1 MNWFHYIIITLI
13 AFVSMMGYFAVRSVN
28 TPLDLVT
35 EKYYEEELKFQDKI
49 DEKANVTNLSQNVI
63 TETKEG
69 VLNVFFPKEVANI
82 SGVMKLYYAADK
94 SKDKEIIIK
103 PTSENAQAIDISA
116 LHGAYTLQINWESSG
131 TKFYTEKKIFL

>member
-1 MNWFHYIIITLI
+1 
-13 AFVSMMGYFAVRSVN
+13 
-28 TPLDLVT
+28 
-35 EKYYEEELKFQDKI
+35 
-49 DEKANVTNLSQNVI
+49 
-63 TETKEG
+63 
-69 VLNVFFPKEVANI
+69 
-82 SGVMKLYYAADK
+82 MKLYYAADK